1 MMPPSS
7 CDDPKAS
14 NACAFMDMLALPDF
28 SSSLFDWPQN
38 IAATSAPPPP
48 LQPTNPI
55 PSPPAG
61 SEVLNTPPSPNSSSV
76 SSSSNEAAANKATEN
91 ETEAEEETVDAGK
104 AEEDKDQ
111 DKAKKQLKPKKKN
124 QKKQREP
131 RVAFMTKS
139 EVDHLDDGYRWR
151 KYGQKAVKNSPHPR
165 SYYRC
170 TTANCGVKKRVERS
184 SEDPSVVMT
193 TYEGTHK
200 HPSPAAASRVG
211 LGLGFVHEVSG
222 FGGTSGVASANYAL
236 RQHQQDHLAV
246 LYNSTSSTTPLDV
259 VNNSSSINYGNTSSL
274 SGFLQNPENLRA
286 FVPSRVVNPH
296 TFLTDNGLLQD
307 IIVPSQ
313 MRKEGNG
320 DCV

>member
-1 MMPPSS
+1 
-7 CDDPKAS
+7 
-14 NACAFMDMLALPDF
+14 MDMLALPDY
-28 SSSLFDWPQN
+28 SSSLFDWPQS

-48 LQPTNPI
+48 QTTHAL
-55 PSPPAG
+55 PSPPGG

-76 SSSSNEAAANKATEN
+76 SSSSNEASATAAAAAVNKATEN
-91 ETEAEEETVDAGK
+91 ENEAEEETMEAGK
-104 AEEDKDQ
+104 GEEDKDQ
-111 DKAKKQLKPKKKN
+111 DKTKKQLKPKKKN

-193 TYEGTHK
+193 TYEGTHT
-200 HPSPAAASRVG
+200 HPSPAASRV
-211 LGLGFVHEVSG
+211 GLGFVHEVSG
-222 FGGTSGVASANYAL
+222 LGGTTGVASTNYAL
-236 RQHQQDHLAV
+236 RQQQLHRQQELEQRAHAAAV
-246 LYNSTSSTTPLDV
+246 LYNSTSTTPLDV
-259 VNNSSSINYGNTSSL
+259 INTSSCINYGNTSSL
-274 SGFLQNPENLRA
+274 SAFLQNQEIHPG

-296 TFLTDNGLLQD
+296 AFVRDDGLLQD
-307 IIVPSQ
+307 IIVPTQ
-313 MRKEGNG
+313 MRNEGNE
-320 DCV
+320 DHA